1 MSGPRLSCV
10 HEFSPPYV
18 LSKDT
23 IVTLIEG
30 LWEIIL
36 NGFNFDIPVIAR
48 FIVFIYKFSK

>member
-10 HEFSPPYV
+10 HEFSPPNV